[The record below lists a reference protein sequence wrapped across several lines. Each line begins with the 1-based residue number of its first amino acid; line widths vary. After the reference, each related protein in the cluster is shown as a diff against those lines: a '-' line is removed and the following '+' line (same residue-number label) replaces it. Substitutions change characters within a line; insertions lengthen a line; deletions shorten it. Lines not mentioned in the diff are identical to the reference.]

1 MIEFL
6 NSTIKTLLE
15 TSIYEIFAMLLS
27 ILYLILAIKQSLWC
41 WPAAFISTS
50 IYIILFFDA
59 DLLMDS
65 FLNFYYLI
73 MAIYGW
79 YSWKFTN
86 NINKKNELKVSSLS
100 ITKNI
105 KDTFTLIIISLTL
118 GFFMKNYTTADY
130 AYIDTFTTIFS
141 IYSTYL
147 LAKKVIE
154 NWIYWIIIDCISIYI
169 YINKQFYLT
178 AILFLIYTI
187 LAFIAYV
194 QWKKE
199 YIYAR

>member
-1 MIEFL
+1 M
-6 NSTIKTLLE
+6 KTLLE